1 MSELQRHPQ
10 HSSTF
15 VSGLDP
21 NLEALVSRIVA
32 IRLQDAE
39 NQYAEQNEAWKRQ
52 QAGMLERETVMREAI
67 ETLNAQLAA
76 ARSEAAEAQKIHRL
90 VNTSLASMQY

>member
-39 NQYAEQNEAWKRQ
+39 NQYAEQNEASTGRD
-52 QAGMLERETVMREAI
+52 AGT
-67 ETLNAQLAA
+67 
-76 ARSEAAEAQKIHRL
+76 
-90 VNTSLASMQY
+90 